1 VKNNLV
7 VFEGID
13 GVGKSTTA
21 RLLQKTL
28 LAKGFSAICFEDW
41 EDNAGGFNTIKPFIK
56 KDVPLESSLFFY
68 IASSIY
74 KTILITELL
83 KKQWVICDRYIYS
96 TIAYHI
102 AKGIKQDIIPDIEKL
117 PVLIPDYYFLLKT
130 DEATRIERLQSRPNT
145 TTEDLM
151 PKSEGSFFDL
161 MERSF
166 ELYNP
171 KIIDNSKTDIDGT
184 IKQVLKII
192 GV

>member
-1 VKNNLV
+1 MKNNLV

-13 GVGKSTTA
+13 GVGKSTTV

-41 EDNAGGFNTIKPFIK
+41 EDRSGGFNIIKSFIK
-56 KDVPLESSLFFY
+56 KDVSLESSLFFY

-74 KTILITELL
+74 KTTLIAELL

-102 AKGIKQDIIPDIEKL
+102 AKGIRQDIIPDIEKL

-130 DEATRIERLQSRPNT
+130 DEATRIKRLQSRPNT
-145 TTEDLM
+145 TDEDLM

-171 KIIDNSKTDIDGT
+171 KIINNSKMDINGT